1 MSAVLSPEDAVSVPG
16 TTQIPHTTQALRTIR
31 LGILG
36 LGQVGQAVAR
46 LAAEATRLE
55 DAGFDF
61 RIAGA
66 LVRDIDRPR
75 RCILP
80 SRLATTA
87 SAFLGA
93 DYDVVIEAM
102 PAIEP
107 ARTLVA
113 RLLGRGIPVV
123 SANKALIA
131 AHGTELVALAASRG
145 TWFRYEAS
153 ALAGVPFLGALA
165 ARPLVS
171 DIDRFI
177 AIVNGT
183 SNFILSKLEHE
194 GWSFDEALADAQRLG
209 LTEPNPSRDLDGLD
223 AADKMSLLA
232 SLFGWGS
239 VPAAAVDV
247 QGIRDITA
255 RDFEAAALLDA
266 TIKPIVWSTRRGS
279 TLEAFIG
286 PALVPR
292 RHPLAGLSGT
302 LGGIQIS
309 GQYVSDLFF
318 SGPGAGPDITAA
330 TLLDDAVEAVS
341 SVPRSPRVPVRPS
354 SPLTISSPATE
365 WFIRLRFPGVIP
377 DASAATAIL
386 QRHGLEAT
394 RVTDAI
400 GDARWLPLKSATRAQ
415 IDRAIFVIARTHR
428 INCHA
433 IRATSQRTHVVF

>member
-1 MSAVLSPEDAVSVPG
+1 MPAVLSPEEAISIPEIEQVPRK
-16 TTQIPHTTQALRTIR
+16 TPALKPIR

-46 LAAEATRLE
+46 MAPEATRLT

-61 RIAGA
+61 RVVGA

-75 RCILP
+75 RCIRP
-80 SRLATTA
+80 STLTTNA
-87 SAFLGA
+87 SAFLRG
-93 DYDVVIEAM
+93 DYDVVIEAL
-102 PAIEP
+102 PTIEP
-107 ARTLVA
+107 ARMLVG

-131 AHGTELVALAASRG
+131 THGSELVALAARRG

-171 DIDRFI
+171 DIDGFT

-183 SNFILSKLEHE
+183 SNFVLSKLEE
-194 GWSFDEALADAQRLG
+194 GWTFDEALADAQALG
-209 LTEPNPSRDLDGLD
+209 LTEPDPSRDLDGLD
-223 AADKMSLLA
+223 AADKVSLLA
-232 SLFGWGS
+232 TLFGWGS
-239 VPAAAVDV
+239 VPADAVDV

-255 RDFEAAALLDA
+255 RDFEAGALLDA
-266 TIKPIVWSTRRGS
+266 TIKPIVWSTRRGPA
-279 TLEAFIG
+279 LEAFIG
-286 PALVPR
+286 PALVSR

-302 LGGIQIS
+302 LGGIQLA
-309 GQYVSDLFF
+309 GRYVSDLFF
-318 SGPGAGPDITAA
+318 SGPGAGPEITAA

-341 SVPRSPRVPVRPS
+341 SVPRSPREPVGPS
-354 SPLTISSPATE
+354 RPLTISSPATE
-365 WFIRLRFPGVIP
+365 WFVRMRFPGVVP

-394 RVTDAI
+394 RSTDPI
-400 GDARWLPLKSATRAQ
+400 GDARWLRLKPATRAE
-415 IDRAIFVIARTHR
+415 IDRAICVIARTHR

-433 IRATSQRTHVVF
+433 IRAI